1 MPIVFLWKVRRLD
14 RSKLTPMMKQYL
26 SVKDKN
32 PDAILFFRLGD
43 FYEMFFDDAL
53 TASRELEITLTRR
66 DAGLEEKAPMCGV
79 PYHVASNYISKL
91 INKGYKVAICDQVE
105 DPKKAKGIVKR
116 EVTKIIT
123 PGTFT
128 DDEYLKSDENN
139 YLLSIF
145 CKNYNVNLTYT
156 DYSTGE
162 IFVTSNTFLDNDDLE
177 KFLYNEIS
185 RISPNEIII
194 NNLNVLK
201 MNKNLILN
209 TFYTNVLDEEE
220 TNKFNLE
227 DVKEHFGVDFINS
240 YSNLLKERNENEFKS
255 VNMILKYLFDT
266 QKINLKHIN
275 KINYFNNEKYLMLD
289 ESSKRTLELVKGLN
303 TFKKSGSLL
312 EVLDECITAMGSRKL
327 KKWVESPLNSVV
339 EIENRLDLIEA
350 LSSNFLFQDLIIRL
364 LKDVYDIERLLVKL
378 SNNTI
383 NPREIFSLKKSIYSS
398 IEIKKELQNSG
409 NKFLKDF
416 SKKILNLKDLYDKID
431 EMLID
436 NPPIVIEENRILKV
450 GFSSKLDDFF
460 AISEKGKNWIVDF
473 ESKERNRTGIK
484 NLKIKYNKILGYF
497 IEITKSNL
505 ENVPDDY
512 IRKQTLVGSERF
524 FSVELKEMESKL
536 LGSKERALDIQYQYY
551 NELKDYITQ
560 NINYIQILADV
571 LSDLDSL
578 ISLSIVSSKNG
589 YNRPKINTDGFIDIK
604 NGRHPIVETKNLSEI
619 FVPNDTKLDL
629 ENNMIHIITGPNMA
643 GKSTYMRQVALIVI
657 MAHIGCFVPCESAN
671 ICIVDRIF
679 TRIGASDNLAM
690 GESTFMVEMKEVANI
705 IDNATQNSLLIL
717 DEVGR
722 GTSTFDGL
730 SIANAIIE
738 YIAEK
743 IKAKTLFA
751 THYHELVYL
760 ADKYPNITNLTIA
773 VDRREE
779 DIIFLRKIISGYSN
793 NSYGID
799 VAKLAGIEN
808 SILKRS
814 SEILKGLENDKVN
827 IDDNLENTSYYNNT
841 TIKDE
846 NIQKFIDKIKEIEVL
861 NISPIEALN
870 ILNEIIEKSKEL

>member
-1 MPIVFLWKVRRLD
+1 MD

-240 YSNLLKERNENEFKS
+240 YSNLLKERNETEFKS

-339 EIENRLDLIEA
+339 EIENRLDLIEE

-460 AISEKGKNWIVDF
+460 EISEKGKNWIVDF

-505 ENVPDDY
+505 DNVPDDY

-551 NELKDYITQ
+551 NELKEYITE

-589 YNRPKINTDGFIDIK
+589 YNRPKINTGGFIDIK